1 LLAEVVS
8 PVVMRL
14 VLLLALALVLT
25 GCGGEPSPKP
35 APEVRGQ
42 RLDIAEERLDARGLD
57 WEEIGG
63 GNLGIV
69 VRSHWYVCSQ
79 EPRPGKKATT
89 VRLVVDRN
97 CATFDFLLPNVEG
110 MSLEDAEEE
119 LEQLGIPFEVESR
132 EEDTPRVEHLWEV
145 CYQSPPAGQRA
156 TSLRLYVRRFDCD

>member
-1 LLAEVVS
+1 
-8 PVVMRL
+8 MRL
-14 VLLLALALVLT
+14 VLLLTLAVALA
-25 GCGGEPSPKP
+25 GCGGAPSPKRVP
-35 APEVRGQ
+35 DVRGQ
-42 RLDIAEERLDARGLD
+42 RLDVAEERLDARGLD

-89 VRLVVDRN
+89 VRLVVERD

-119 LEQLGIPFEVESR
+119 LDQRGIPFEVQPRDEG
-132 EEDTPRVEHLWEV
+132 TPRIKHLWQV

-156 TSLRLYVRRFDCD
+156 TSVRLYVRRFDCD